1 MEIMD
6 PMPAVLGVL
15 GVLATALW
23 WLRKKGASGF
33 LRPRIRRAPRRLE
46 SMERLAL
53 SPNHALYLVRVDDRA
68 ILMAQSPSGLV
79 LVEGATADPGRP
91 APPLRAMAAER
102 A

>member
-1 MEIMD
+1 MD

-15 GVLATALW
+15 AVLATALW
-23 WLRKKGASGF
+23 WLRKKGGVRL
-33 LRPRIRRAPRRLE
+33 LRPRLRRASRRLE

-53 SPNHALYLVRVDDRA
+53 SPHHTLHLVRVDDRA

-79 LVEGATADPGRP
+79 LVEGAGSDSGRP
-91 APPLRAMAAER
+91 APAMRAMAAER

>member
-1 MEIMD
+1 MD

-15 GVLATALW
+15 AVLATALW
-23 WLRKKGASGF
+23 WLRKKGGVRL
-33 LRPRIRRAPRRLE
+33 LRPRLRRASRRLE

-53 SPNHALYLVRVDDRA
+53 SPHHTLHLVRVDDRA

-79 LVEGATADPGRP
+79 LVEGAGSEPGRP
-91 APPLRAMAAER
+91 APAMRAMAAER